1 MRSGRLAVAD
11 RQRGAL
17 SLMVVVLFIPLIL
30 LVGIVVDGGAQ
41 LTAYQNAEALAQEAA
56 RAGATTVNTAEAY
69 GTGTFAV
76 DPEQAEAAAISYL
89 NTAPAS
95 DITGYHVSAAGARAI
110 TVSVTI
116 SEPTSFLSLIG
127 VRRISC
133 TRSATASLVTGVTG
147 GT

>member
-69 GTGTFAV
+69 RTGAFAV

-89 NTAPAS
+89 NTAPAR
-95 DITGYHVSAAGARAI
+95 DRK
-110 TVSVTI
+110 SV
-116 SEPTSFLSLIG
+116 
-127 VRRISC
+127 V
-133 TRSATASLVTGVTG
+133 
-147 GT
+147 